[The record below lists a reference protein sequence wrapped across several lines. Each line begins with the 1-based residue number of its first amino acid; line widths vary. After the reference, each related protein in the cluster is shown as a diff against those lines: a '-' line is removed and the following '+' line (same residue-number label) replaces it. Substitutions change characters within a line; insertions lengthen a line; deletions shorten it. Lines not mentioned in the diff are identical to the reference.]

1 MTPDQVSTTQM
12 VLGGGAFSVLLY
24 QLWPTIQRFLPNVL
38 PPQPNPTPNP
48 TPNPGPE
55 RGEALTV
62 NCVLRLADQLE
73 AKNQDFSGL
82 ADQLRKLPAELFGE
96 GD

>member
-38 PPQPNPTPNP
+38 PPQPNT
-48 TPNPGPE
+48 GPE